1 MDNSL
6 EPQTLHIH
14 TTALQRPLSDDLCH
28 SMPSSR
34 GLLQPMPTEPVDE
47 DEIAQN
53 RMRAND
59 AVLIKRIVVIVTC
72 PRTP

>member
-14 TTALQRPLSDDLCH
+14 TAALQGPLIDDLCH
-28 SMPSSR
+28 SVPSSR
-34 GLLQPMPTEPVDE
+34 CLLQPMPTEPVDE

-53 RMRAND
+53 RVTAND
-59 AVLIKRIVVIVTC
+59 AILIKRIVVIVTC
-72 PRTP
+72 PRTL

>member
-14 TTALQRPLSDDLCH
+14 TATLQCPLSDDLCH
-28 SMPSSR
+28 SVPSSR
-34 GLLQPMPTEPVDE
+34 CLLQPMPTEPVDE

-53 RMRAND
+53 RVRAND
-59 AVLIKRIVVIVTC
+59 AILIKRIVVIVTC